1 MKVLRPKS
9 LVLDAGALRA
19 AEADP
24 HGQVWY
30 LCREANAGGLQPV
43 IPSIVLARIWR
54 GGARQAGVARIVKA
68 CEVVGVDHSMALRL
82 GTLLGVAG
90 TRDVVDGVVVLL
102 AMERNATVVT
112 SDPGDIGKIADS
124 VQGRVPTIV
133 V

>member
-1 MKVLRPKS
+1 MKVLHPRS
-9 LVLDAGALRA
+9 LVLDAGALRE

-24 HGQVWY
+24 RGQVWA
-30 LCREANAGGLQPV
+30 LCREANTAGLQPV
-43 IPSIVLARIWR
+43 IPSIVLAQIWR

-68 CEVVGVDHSMALRL
+68 CEVVGVDPSMALRL
-82 GTLLGVAG
+82 GTLLGAAG
-90 TRDVVDGVVVLL
+90 TRDGVEGVVVLL

-124 VQGRVPTIV
+124 VQGRVPMIV